1 MAGTSQDNKAA
12 MSQCSIKLTLTLNA
26 IWDVRNQV
34 AHKGA
39 KVNLITTISGSK
51 IQAREHI
58 ATSTNT
64 RESSDRDLCH

>member
-1 MAGTSQDNKAA
+1 MAWTSQDNKAA

-58 ATSTNT
+58 ATSTHT